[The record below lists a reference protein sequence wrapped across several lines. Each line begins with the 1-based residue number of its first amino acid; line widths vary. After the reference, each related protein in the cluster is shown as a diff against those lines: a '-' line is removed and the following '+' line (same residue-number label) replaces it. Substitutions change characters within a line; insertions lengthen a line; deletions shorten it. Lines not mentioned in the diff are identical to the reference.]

1 MHEVNSFVSH
11 VYSSPATWV
20 ALCLI
25 PPPAQHPEHR
35 FLTLDRLPRFL
46 AYARY
51 RNAQG
56 WGIYITPSRLKPN
69 PGNRRKE
76 SFEDQQTVIYLD
88 CDQPH
93 CLEQIRRRYPYP
105 LLVVRT
111 SKGRH
116 QVYWRLDQA
125 VNIAQQQ
132 ELMSAMAADLGAD
145 RAATDV
151 SRVLRLP
158 GFWNR
163 KPGRNNTV
171 DIVFT
176 RDQSVCYQALL
187 DSIAPTRTRPRR
199 LLNVPPHDSST
210 AEGLVGSE
218 RLARLETFSASERD
232 WYQVQRRLDHGDQ
245 PREIITW
252 LQAKRSDKPNPRY
265 YAELTVSKAVASRN
279 GGSS

>member
-1 MHEVNSFVSH
+1 MREVNAFVSQ
-11 VYSSPATWV
+11 VYSSLATWV

-25 PPPAQHPEHR
+25 PPHAQHPEHR
-35 FLTLDRLPRFL
+35 FLTLDRLSRFL

-56 WGIYITPSRLKPN
+56 WGIHITPSQLKPN
-69 PGNRRKE
+69 PRNRRQE

-88 CDQPH
+88 CDQPP
-93 CLEQIRRRYPYP
+93 CLEQIRQRYPYP
-105 LLVVRT
+105 RLVVRT
-111 SKGRH
+111 SQGRH

-132 ELMSAMAADLGAD
+132 ELMSAMAVDVGAD

-176 RDQSVCYQALL
+176 RDQSVRYEALL
-187 DSIAPTRTRPRR
+187 DRVAPSRTGQRRPPNIPR
-199 LLNVPPHDSST
+199 HDSST
-210 AEGLVGSE
+210 AEEVGGSG
-218 RLARLETFSASERD
+218 RLACLEAFSASERD
-232 WYQVQRRLDHGDQ
+232 WYQVHRRLDHGDQ
-245 PREIITW
+245 PQEIITW

-279 GGSS
+279 GGPS